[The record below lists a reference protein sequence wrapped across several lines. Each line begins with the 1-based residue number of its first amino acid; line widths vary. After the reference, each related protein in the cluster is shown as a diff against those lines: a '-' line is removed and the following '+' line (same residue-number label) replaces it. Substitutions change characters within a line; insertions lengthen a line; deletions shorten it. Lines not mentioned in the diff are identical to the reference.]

1 MLIYHQKANTIEHF
15 DSYGYTYQQEIGHTS
30 NQFAR
35 RNLLGDLYNK
45 AMDDG
50 VNVIC
55 NPCKLQ
61 QMKSDISTCGR
72 WCGMRCRFNYLSIHE
87 FAKLFMKQKMAPD
100 WLVSCMTFLTLR
112 EDEQEEEEI
121 IRKTTKIHNCT

>member
-1 MLIYHQKANTIEHF
+1 MDAIIKKSVYDDDLSGVDMNAITQGKAVVRLYKDLLQFNNIFEALGINGQMILSFPVASDLKGHWIAVLYHQKANSIEHF

-30 NQFAR
+30 NQLAR

-55 NPCKLQ
+55 NPYKLQ
-61 QMKSDISTCGR
+61 QI
-72 WCGMRCRFNYLSIHE
+72 
-87 FAKLFMKQKMAPD
+87 
-100 WLVSCMTFLTLR
+100 
-112 EDEQEEEEI
+112 
-121 IRKTTKIHNCT
+121 